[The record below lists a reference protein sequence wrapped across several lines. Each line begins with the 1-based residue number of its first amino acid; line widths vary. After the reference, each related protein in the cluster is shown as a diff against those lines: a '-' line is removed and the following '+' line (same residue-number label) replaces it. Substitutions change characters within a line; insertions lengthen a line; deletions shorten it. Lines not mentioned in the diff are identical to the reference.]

1 MSLNIPNL
9 ILSFGFVI
17 ILLSF
22 HEYAHA
28 TVASWLGDRTAEMA
42 GRKTLNPAAHI
53 DPFGTILLPL
63 MLLLA
68 GMPAFGGAK
77 PVPVDL
83 RSLRNP
89 KRDHALIALA
99 GPMMNILLAFGGVI
113 LIRLLLI
120 KPTPLTVNLVSK
132 ILIIPVWI
140 SLYLAGFNLIPL
152 PPLDGFNILLG
163 ILPRRHAYEFAKLE
177 RYSMPLLMGLIFI
190 PYLLRIP
197 NPVFIFIRGIAAG
210 LFTIMTKM
218 VGM

>member
-1 MSLNIPNL
+1 MSIDIPHL

-17 ILLSF
+17 VLLSF

-28 TVASWLGDRTAEMA
+28 LVASWLGDRTAEYA
-42 GRKTLNPAAHI
+42 GRKTLNPAVHI

-113 LIRLLLI
+113 LIRVLLLR
-120 KPTPLTVNLVSK
+120 PTPTVANFVTK
-132 ILIIPVWI
+132 ILAIPIWI
-140 SLYLAGFNLIPL
+140 SLYLAGFNLLPI
-152 PPLDGFNILLG
+152 PPLDGYNILLG
-163 ILPRRHAYEFAKLE
+163 ILPHRQAYEFAKLE

-197 NPVFIFIRGIAAG
+197 NPIFIFIRGIARG
-210 LFTIMTKM
+210 LFTVMMKL